1 MTVSPTARR
10 GRDSESSGRL
20 STRDFLS
27 KYAKAIGKYGFWP
40 GMRIPINRYRV
51 DLLNIDGI
59 DWYTFLKKPIPELT
73 LILYISRSNNVS

>member
-10 GRDSESSGRL
+10 GRDSESSERL

-59 DWYTFLKKPIPELT
+59 DWYTFFFKKT
-73 LILYISRSNNVS
+73 NT